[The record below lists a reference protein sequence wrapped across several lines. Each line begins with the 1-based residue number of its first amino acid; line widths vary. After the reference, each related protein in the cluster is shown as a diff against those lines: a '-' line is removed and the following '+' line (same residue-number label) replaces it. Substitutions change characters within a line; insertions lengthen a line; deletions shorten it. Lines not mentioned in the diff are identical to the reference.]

1 MASLFVGM
9 ESEALWNI
17 ILNILVSAVAV
28 LVTGRLLKGV
38 SVDGFGT
45 AILVAV
51 VLGIVNAVLGPLL
64 FYLTLPI
71 NILTLGLFTFVII
84 AGLVMLVAAMVP
96 GFKVASFW
104 WALGFAFVL
113 ALVNSAFHSLTKV

>member
-1 MASLFVGM
+1 MNL
-9 ESEALWNI
+9 

-28 LVTGRLLKGV
+28 LVTGRLLTGV
-38 SVDGFGT
+38 TVNGFGT

-51 VLGIVNAVLGPLL
+51 VLGVVNAVLGPILL
-64 FYLTLPI
+64 FLTLPI
-71 NILTLGLFTFVII
+71 NVLTLGLFTFVII
-84 AGLVMLVAAMVP
+84 AGLVMLVAAIVP

-113 ALVNSAFHSLTKV
+113 ALVNSGLHMLTRV